1 MTLGRVAAGNL
12 RRDLYEDSIEKWYN
26 LMKSE
31 SSRYRPFDKTF
42 VTIHLYVELGVHG
55 GGLDVL
61 GGAARVVARPPA
73 APRQHR
79 PPRLLAVQR
88 RLAHPV
94 VGADVHQVQVR
105 ELKES

>member
-1 MTLGRVAAGNL
+1 MYVIIK
-12 RRDLYEDSIEKWYN
+12 YY
-26 LMKSE
+26 
-31 SSRYRPFDKTF
+31 
-42 VTIHLYVELGVHG
+42 IHLYVKLGVHG

-105 ELKES
+105 ELQDSRVGNHDLNGAPLFHCT

>member
-1 MTLGRVAAGNL
+1 MVQFDEIRIMQIL
-12 RRDLYEDSIEKWYN
+12 
-26 LMKSE
+26 
-31 SSRYRPFDKTF
+31 YRPFDKTF

-61 GGAARVVARPPA
+61 RRAARVVARPPA

-88 RLAHPV
+88 GLAHPV
-94 VGADVHQVQVR
+94 VRPDVDQVQVR
-105 ELKES
+105 ELGWEGMAVGQLVQWARICP

>member
-1 MTLGRVAAGNL
+1 MATNL
-12 RRDLYEDSIEKWYN
+12 A
-26 LMKSE
+26 
-31 SSRYRPFDKTF
+31 T
-42 VTIHLYVELGVHG
+42 VHLYVKLWVHG

-61 GGAARVVARPPA
+61 RCAARVVAGPPA
-73 APRQHR
+73 AARQHR

-105 ELKES
+105 KLQGRERELVEL

>member
-1 MTLGRVAAGNL
+1 
-12 RRDLYEDSIEKWYN
+12 
-26 LMKSE
+26 MKTVSKLIQFNE
-31 SSRYRPFDKTF
+31 MRIMQILYRPFDKKS

-61 GGAARVVARPPA
+61 GGAARVVTRPPA

-105 ELKES
+105 ELNDS